1 MVAVPAP
8 ASEPVSTSISTS
20 TSASTRTSIST
31 STSTSVPVPVVV
43 LVLVPAFCLA
53 NGVAPRRNDDETKT
67 HCDETSLPGLP
78 LVQHVDANPD
88 YHVQTMARAMIARPQ
103 VIAGPKAPSHEVK
116 FFKAKVVVMIGKV
129 TIMWMMEAFGTV
141 TVIWMMEAFGT
152 MLMDGKVTVGTMVTE
167 ETIPVLRA
175 TPST

>member
-1 MVAVPAP
+1 
-8 ASEPVSTSISTS
+8 
-20 TSASTRTSIST
+20 
-31 STSTSVPVPVVV
+31 
-43 LVLVPAFCLA
+43 
-53 NGVAPRRNDDETKT
+53 
-67 HCDETSLPGLP
+67 
-78 LVQHVDANPD
+78 
-88 YHVQTMARAMIARPQ
+88 MARAMIARPQ

-141 TVIWMMEAFGT
+141 TVIWMMEAFGA

>member
-1 MVAVPAP
+1 M
-8 ASEPVSTSISTS
+8 
-20 TSASTRTSIST
+20 
-31 STSTSVPVPVVV
+31 PVVV

-53 NGVAPRRNDDETKT
+53 NGVAPRRNG
-67 HCDETSLPGLP
+67 DETSLPGLP

-129 TIMWMMEAFGTV
+129 TIMWMMEAFGT
-141 TVIWMMEAFGT
+141 